1 MFSQIIAMGRYDE
14 KEHAKLVIQVT
25 CVGALV
31 ILSALDAFS
40 TTFAVDKLVY
50 AIIAGILFG
59 VGGVRELLGGAHSQN
74 KDDDNDKK

>member
-1 MFSQIIAMGRYDE
+1 MARYDE

-25 CVGALV
+25 CVVALV

-40 TTFAVDKLVY
+40 TTFTVDKLVY

-59 VGGVRELLGGAHSQN
+59 VGGVRELLGGAHTQNRNDDKDN
-74 KDDDNDKK
+74 KDDKK